1 MLKFRPVSARI
12 KRNPAQLPDSK
23 MSDDVARKE
32 ACREYQ
38 SSLEDLTFNS
48 KPHINMLTILAEENL
63 QFTKDIVA
71 IIEAQIAKAPSAE
84 KLPVLYLVDS
94 IVKNVGGEY
103 LEVFA
108 KNLVTSFICVF
119 EKVDENTRKSLFKLR
134 STWDEIFPLKKLYA
148 LDVRVNSLDP
158 AWPIKPLPPNVNA
171 SIHVN
176 PKFLK
181 PTEETK
187 PARVTAPQPQAPP
200 AVSEKNLTQEQVIRQ
215 QLLAKQKQLLEL
227 QQKKIELELEQT
239 KAQLAA
245 STPHPPANTQASFDA
260 VPVVNQPAHA
270 SHTKSWPSA
279 QAEKVLTRDP
289 RLNRATTSHN
299 TKEQGNYKKESQVT
313 PTVNVPEKKPVA
325 TERPRMMR
333 IPKKDTSTTDEKAKS
348 KSASPSS
355 KTVLHK
361 SKDFE
366 LEHAKA
372 SDVNKKDPRL
382 RKQMHEKRDQK
393 EDDVKEK
400 KRSEKKE
407 RDEPVKTP
415 ELQRSTN
422 SRGKLVNGTFQKQD
436 IKVSKANIRRRSRSR
451 SRSPISPKRKDRR
464 SPKRRPRSITPPSNL
479 GKGRQLNKH
488 PHNEDTIPLAN
499 TREDRSGPKKG
510 VSEQRRLKRPLD
522 DRLNEHREAQAQR
535 MSPAEHKGPK
545 DVKRWRSGWEENK
558 PLKPLEPE
566 APHGKPGPQRH
577 KTWSSNQRPS
587 TPRTSKQHRLSV
599 DANLQIPEVLNSASK
614 RDLLRKASQRMVDG
628 ELSHEEF
635 LNVAHQIK
643 QLFQYRE
650 EKQRSDSWEGSS
662 DDGTYTS
669 KKKPPCGQISNAY
682 LEHKSKLIRT
692 QLQRPVHHSSP
703 LNENMLHHRPQHEEE
718 DQFDESSDVHK
729 RGDTQKVFSGHDDP
743 RRNDGPQTRTGP
755 PIRTSP
761 CPVISDGTSGKSP
774 SAPFERSSSPV
785 EMDQFDD
792 GEISPR
798 FESPNS
804 VHSGTGLDNDG
815 PTSLETPL
823 RHEMS
828 AGPGRSGRNL
838 VESPGQTPPHS
849 SEGASTQ
856 VNVIRHDGMNI
867 PPRFDG
873 HMSSH
878 PFEGPHGHVGHP
890 RSDGLP
896 RPHPPGRCE
905 GETGPGRYDGPGGHG
920 PPRYDGPGRFDA
932 HGPNRF
938 ERPPLLKGP
947 GRYDN
952 QPMPHGPVRYGG
964 EPLVVGR
971 FNVPGP
977 NHFDGP
983 MRHQAPG
990 RFDNPGQMR
999 FDNPVQPNRFDG
1011 PTRFENPHMIPGP
1024 PGGFDGP
1031 IRYPAGPVNF
1041 DGQRRLEGPVSQP
1054 GMIHF
1059 ETPVQ
1064 PAPMGFDG
1072 QPPGMMRFETPQAPP
1087 RYPGPPNMQNPLRPQ
1102 GQPVFD
1108 QQQSQG
1114 PVLNPGVLQPNFGMA
1129 PPNAFGGQPQPFQIQ
1144 HPAQIQQ
1151 PSNFNVPNST
1161 PSGFQNSYRPVTPF
1175 PGVPANPPQPI
1186 GVMPAPTQTFI
1197 QPNPAP
1203 FNPSNPPFVQPDSHL
1218 GQMDV
1223 NDLLSKLISSG
1234 IIKPAQSDTSSEPTS
1249 APQSQSVP
1257 EEEEPEEEEQ
1267 EEDDNLPDMTGFG
1280 LDDMKQRYECVI
1292 TKLYTGI
1299 QCYSCGMRFTASQTD
1314 VYADHLDW
1322 HYRQNRSEKD
1332 ISKKVTHRRWYYSL
1346 TDWIEFEEIADLEE
1360 RAKSQFFEKVHEEVV
1375 QKTQEAAKER
1385 EFQSVK
1391 AAPDVVKESCE
1402 ICQEQLEM
1410 YWEEEEEEWHLKNAM
1425 RVDGKIYH
1433 PSCYEDYKNTSS
1445 FLDCTPSPNKMLT
1458 ENPLNAFLKQERE
1471 GEASCSS
1478 IKEEPAE
1485 ENLDPVMV
1493 KEEVQVKLEEESQA
1507 GAIPF

>member
-1 MLKFRPVSARI
+1 
-12 KRNPAQLPDSK
+12 
-23 MSDDVARKE
+23 MSDDAARE
-32 ACREYQ
+32 DACREYQ

-71 IIEAQIAKAPSAE
+71 IIEAQITKAPPAE

-134 STWDEIFPLKKLYA
+134 STWDDIFPLKKLYA
-148 LDVRVNSLDP
+148 LDVRVNSVDP

-187 PARVTAPQPQAPP
+187 PVKVTTPQPQVHPT
-200 AVSEKNLTQEQVIRQ
+200 VSEKNLTQEQVIRQ

-245 STPHPPANTQASFDA
+245 STPNQPANVQVNFDG
-260 VPVVNQPAHA
+260 VPVVNQPAHT
-270 SHTKSWPSA
+270 SHKSWPPA
-279 QAEKVLTRDP
+279 PDDKVSTRDP
-289 RLNRATTSHN
+289 RLNRAATTSQN
-299 TKEQGNYKKESQVT
+299 TKEQGTYKKDAHVT
-313 PTVNVPEKKPVA
+313 QSVNVPEKKPVA
-325 TERPRMMR
+325 TERSSKLMR
-333 IPKKDTSTTDEKAKS
+333 IPKKDASANEEKAKS
-348 KSASPSS
+348 KSALPSS
-355 KTVLHK
+355 KAVLNK

-366 LEHAKA
+366 LEHAKT

-382 RKQMHEKRDQK
+382 RKPMHEKMDPK
-393 EDDVKEK
+393 EDEVKDK

-407 RDEPVKTP
+407 RDDSIKIT

-422 SRGKLVNGTFQKQD
+422 SRGKLVNGSLNKHERFDTFQKQD
-436 IKVSKANIRRRSRSR
+436 IKVSKANIRKRSRSR
-451 SRSPISPKRKDRR
+451 SRSPIAHSPKRKDRR
-464 SPKRRPRSITPPSNL
+464 SPKRRPRSVTPPSKS

-488 PHNEDTIPLAN
+488 PHNEDAIQQSN
-499 TREDRSGPKKG
+499 VRDDRSTLKKN
-510 VSEQRRLKRPLD
+510 VADQRRLKRPLD
-522 DRLNEHREAQAQR
+522 DRLNEHRDAQPQR
-535 MSPAEHKGPK
+535 VSPASKRSPEHKGPK

-558 PLKPLEPE
+558 PLKQPE
-566 APHGKPGPQRH
+566 QDVAHGKPGPQRH
-577 KTWSSNQRPS
+577 KTWNSNQRPS
-587 TPRTSKQHRLSV
+587 TPRTPKQHRLSV
-599 DANLQIPEVLNSASK
+599 DANLQIPEALNSANK
-614 RDLLRKASQRMVDG
+614 RDLLRKASQRLADG

-662 DDGTYTS
+662 DD
-669 KKKPPCGQISNAY
+669 
-682 LEHKSKLIRT
+682 
-692 QLQRPVHHSSP
+692 VHQSSP
-703 LNENMLHHRPQHEEE
+703 LSENMLHHRPQHEIE
-718 DQFDESSDVHK
+718 DLFSNLSDAHK
-729 RGDTQKVFSGHDDP
+729 KGNDALKLFSGHDDL
-743 RRNDGPQTRTGP
+743 RRNDGPPPRTVP
-755 PIRTSP
+755 AIRTSP
-761 CPVISDGTSGKSP
+761 CPVNSDGISGKSP
-774 SAPFERSSSPV
+774 SAPFERSSSPI

-815 PTSLETPL
+815 PLSLETS

-828 AGPGRSGRNL
+828 SGPGRSGRNL
-838 VESPGQTPPHS
+838 VESPVQSPPHS
-849 SEGASTQ
+849 SEGPSTQ
-856 VNVIRHDGMNI
+856 VNVLRHDGMTV

-873 HMSSH
+873 HKSSH
-878 PFEGPHGHVGHP
+878 PPFEGSHGHVGQP
-890 RSDGLP
+890 RSDVP
-896 RPHPPGRCE
+896 SRPHPPSRCE
-905 GETGPGRYDGPGGHG
+905 GNTGPGRYDGHG
-920 PPRYDGPGRFDA
+920 PPRYDGHGRYDN

-952 QPMPHGPVRYGG
+952 QPMPHGSVRFG
-964 EPLVVGR
+964 EPLGVGR
-971 FNVPGP
+971 F
-977 NHFDGP
+977 DGP
-983 MRHQAPG
+983 GSNRFEGAVGHQGPG
-990 RFDNPGQMR
+990 RFDNSGPMRFDNPGQS
-999 FDNPVQPNRFDG
+999 NRFDG
-1011 PTRFENPHMIPGP
+1011 PARFENPHMLPGP

-1031 IRYPAGPVNF
+1031 IRYPSGPVNF
-1041 DGQRRLEGPVSQP
+1041 EGQRRLEGPGSQT
-1054 GMIHF
+1054 GIMRF
-1059 ETPVQ
+1059 DTPVQ
-1064 PAPMGFDG
+1064 PTPMRFDG
-1072 QPPGMMRFETPQAPP
+1072 QPSGMLRYDTPQAP
-1087 RYPGPPNMQNPLRPQ
+1087 RYRGPPNMQNNLRPQ
-1102 GQPVFD
+1102 GQTVFD
-1108 QQQSQG
+1108 QPQSQG
-1114 PVLNPGVLQPNFGMA
+1114 PVLNQGVLQPNFNMT
-1129 PPNAFGGQPQPFQIQ
+1129 PQNAFGGQPQPFHIQ
-1144 HPAQIQQ
+1144 HVSQA
-1151 PSNFNVPNST
+1151 SNFNVPGST

-1175 PGVPANPPQPI
+1175 PGVASNPPQPMGI
-1186 GVMPAPTQTFI
+1186 MSTPAQNFL
-1197 QPNPAP
+1197 QQNPVP
-1203 FNPSNPPFVQPDSHL
+1203 FNPANSQFVQPESHL

-1223 NDLLSKLISSG
+1223 NDLLAKLLSSG
-1234 IIKPAQSDTSSEPTS
+1234 IIKPAQTETSNETTS
-1249 APQSQSVP
+1249 APPSQSVP
-1257 EEEEPEEEEQ
+1257 EEEDQEEEDQ
-1267 EEDDNLPDMTGFG
+1267 DEDDNLPDMTGFG

-1391 AAPDVVKESCE
+1391 AAPDVVDESCE

-1425 RVDGKIYH
+1425 RVDGKTYH

-1445 FLDCTPSPNKMLT
+1445 FVDCTPSPNKMLT
-1458 ENPLNAFLKQERE
+1458 ENPLNVFLKQERE

-1485 ENLDPVMV
+1485 GETDTVMV
-1493 KEEVQVKLEEESQA
+1493 KEEVQVKLEGESQT
-1507 GAIPF
+1507 GAILF

>member
-1 MLKFRPVSARI
+1 
-12 KRNPAQLPDSK
+12 
-23 MSDDVARKE
+23 MSDDAARE
-32 ACREYQ
+32 DACREYQ

-71 IIEAQIAKAPSAE
+71 IIEAQITKAPTAE

-94 IVKNVGGEY
+94 IVKNVGGQY

-134 STWDEIFPLKKLYA
+134 STWDDIFTLKKLYA
-148 LDVRVNSLDP
+148 LDVRVNSIDP

-187 PARVTAPQPQAPP
+187 PVRVAAPQPQVQAT
-200 AVSEKNLTQEQVIRQ
+200 VSEKNLTKEQVIRQ

-245 STPHPPANTQASFDA
+245 STPHPPASAQVQFDA
-260 VPVVNQPAHA
+260 APVVSQPPHA

-279 QAEKVLTRDP
+279 PAEKVSTRDP
-289 RLNRATTSHN
+289 RLNRAATSSQN
-299 TKEQGNYKKESQVT
+299 TKDQVTYKKESQLT
-313 PTVNVPEKKPVA
+313 ATVNVLEKKPVA
-325 TERPRMMR
+325 TERPSKLMR
-333 IPKKDTSTTDEKAKS
+333 IPKKDTSGTEDKAKS

-355 KTVLHK
+355 KTVLNK

-366 LEHAKA
+366 LEHVKT
-372 SDVNKKDPRL
+372 SDLNKKDPRL
-382 RKQMHEKRDQK
+382 RKQMHEKIDQK

-400 KRSEKKE
+400 KRSEKKDRE
-407 RDEPVKTP
+407 EPVKST

-422 SRGKLVNGTFQKQD
+422 SRGKLVNGSLNKHERLETFQKQD

-464 SPKRRPRSITPPSNL
+464 SPKRRPRSITPPSKS

-488 PHNEDTIPLAN
+488 PHNEDSVQQAN
-499 TREDRSGPKKG
+499 TREDSRIPKKS

-522 DRLNEHREAQAQR
+522 DRVNEHRDSQAQR
-535 MSPAEHKGPK
+535 ISPAEHKGPK
-545 DVKRWRSGWEENK
+545 DAKRWRSGWEENK

-566 APHGKPGPQRH
+566 TPHGKPGPQRH

-587 TPRTSKQHRLSV
+587 TPRTPKQHRLSV
-599 DANLQIPEVLNSASK
+599 DANLQIPEVLNSANK
-614 RDLLRKASQRMVDG
+614 RDLLRKASQRLDDG

-662 DDGTYTS
+662 DDGTYSS
-669 KKKPPCGQISNAY
+669 KKKAPYGQMSDAELSY
-682 LEHKSKLIRT
+682 LEHKSKLKKT

-703 LNENMLHHRPQHEEE
+703 LNENLLHHRPQHEEE
-718 DQFDESSDVHK
+718 DLFGESSDAHK
-729 RGDTQKVFSGHDDP
+729 RGSDAQKHFSGHDDP
-743 RRNDGPQTRTGP
+743 RRNDGPPTRTGP
-755 PIRTSP
+755 HTRTSP
-761 CPVISDGTSGKSP
+761 CPVNSVGISGKSS
-774 SAPFERSSSPV
+774 SAPFEPLSSSPM

-804 VHSGTGLDNDG
+804 VHSGTGLDSDG
-815 PTSLETPL
+815 TLTLETPL
-823 RHEMS
+823 RHEIS
-828 AGPGRSGRNL
+828 AGPGRSGGNL

-849 SEGASTQ
+849 SEVPNTQ
-856 VNVIRHDGMNI
+856 VNVPRHDGINI

-878 PFEGPHGHVGHP
+878 PPFEGQHGHVGQ
-890 RSDGLP
+890 P

-905 GETGPGRYDGPGGHG
+905 GNTGPGRFDGPGGHG
-920 PPRYDGPGRFDA
+920 LPRYDGPGRFDG

-947 GRYDN
+947 VRFDN
-952 QPMPHGPVRYGG
+952 QPMPHGPVRYV
-964 EPLVVGR
+964 EPLGVGR
-971 FNVPGP
+971 FNGPGP
-977 NHFDGP
+977 NHFEGP
-983 MRHQAPG
+983 MRHQGPG
-990 RFDNPGQMR
+990 RFDSPGQMR

-1011 PTRFENPHMIPGP
+1011 PTRFENPHMMPGP

-1031 IRYPAGPVNF
+1031 MRYPSGPVNF
-1041 DGQRRLEGPVSQP
+1041 DGQRRLEGPGSQP
-1054 GMIHF
+1054 GMMRF
-1059 ETPVQ
+1059 DAPVQ
-1064 PAPMGFDG
+1064 PAPIGFDG
-1072 QPPGMMRFETPQAPP
+1072 QPPGMIRYDTPQAPP
-1087 RYPGPPNMQNPLRPQ
+1087 RFQGPPNMQNPLRPQ
-1102 GQPVFD
+1102 VQPVFD
-1108 QQQSQG
+1108 QPQNQG
-1114 PVLNPGVLQPNFGMA
+1114 PMINPGVLQPNFGMT
-1129 PPNAFGGQPQPFQIQ
+1129 PPNNFVGQPQPFQIP
-1144 HPAQIQQ
+1144 HPTQIQQ
-1151 PSNFNVPNST
+1151 PSNFNVPGST
-1161 PSGFQNSYRPVTPF
+1161 PSGFQNAYRPVTPF
-1175 PGVPANPPQPI
+1175 PGVPSNPPQPI
-1186 GVMPAPTQTFI
+1186 GIMPAPAQPFI
-1197 QPNPAP
+1197 PPNPVP
-1203 FNPSNPPFVQPDSHL
+1203 YNPSNPQFVQPESHL

-1280 LDDMKQRYECVI
+1280 LEDMKQRYECVI

-1332 ISKKVTHRRWYYSL
+1332 ISKKITHRRWYYTL

-1391 AAPDVVKESCE
+1391 AAPDVVDESCE

-1410 YWEEEEEEWHLKNAM
+1410 YWEEEEEEWHLKNAI
-1425 RVDGKIYH
+1425 RVEGKIYH

-1485 ENLDPVMV
+1485 ENSEPVMV
-1493 KEEVQVKLEEESQA
+1493 KEEVVVKLEEESQD